1 MRPCFIAAV
10 CALALGGCVQTQ
22 TVAPPV
28 TPAMIGASHGTAAA
42 TLEEGRRIFTGA
54 CTSCHSADPVE
65 KHVPEE
71 WRSIVAQMAPRAK
84 LDATR
89 QSALLA
95 YLAAARATPRVL

>member
-1 MRPCFIAAV
+1 MRPRIITAFCV
-10 CALALGGCVQTQ
+10 LALNGCVQTQ

-28 TPAMIGASHGTAAA
+28 TPAMIGASRGTPVA

-65 KHVPEE
+65 KHAPEE
-71 WRSIVAQMAPRAK
+71 WRSIVAQMACRAK

-95 YLAAARATPRVL
+95 YLAAARATPPAP